1 MSNTIKITNGV
12 VFYNGNVV
20 TGSKRDAVLAQKRAS
35 QISRLNRTTSRSG
48 RQFRVN
54 QINEY
59 NKELGLAPLDHTA
72 LEPGNQIS
80 VLTGNSK
87 VDSPNGVDMR
97 QRGDGSYYVPNS
109 AIERGENE
117 IVSNPVQPKVEP
129 KVKQPVVEQ
138 PTLDTVVEQ
147 PKVEEKKIITSSETA
162 AANVEK
168 GEFDYVGTRLDNSN
182 IEKQEGRSFG
192 EVQSE
197 IGKLNKNEQL
207 LASDFID
214 LQKRK
219 NDARKTYG
227 RDSDEYKAVQQQIDD
242 KEKEIL
248 DNSKKMNVLKK
259 EREEIVLAEAEK
271 VANAETT
278 TETTEEPATEE
289 DPTANLTEKQKKAI
303 NPEPEVEEEEEEE
316 EELGNVNPEPELD
329 RETGDPGE
337 RKPPGNNRDEVITTP
352 DETPPVDDKIPPA
365 EEEKKEADTKPY
377 VPPVIIQH
385 PEDGTFFMGR
395 ERDDKVTRK
404 RDIQLVGSQSN
415 SLRLFHDGGFE
426 LKSSEDAGGTSGSSI
441 LQVVDDA
448 PLLIKSKGDIRIQCD
463 GRFSVVA
470 HDIKMKAEGADDTG
484 GITLKSEHDITLDAA
499 NRAIIKGENVV
510 LDAKDKVISYSEGWT
525 FLVGQVVRI
534 HEPKSQL
541 IPDMLGK
548 YIHTQT
554 QPLKTN

>member
-1 MSNTIKITNGV
+1 MSNTIKVVNGV
-12 VFYNGNVV
+12 TFYNGEVV
-20 TGSKRDAVLAQKRAS
+20 TGTKREAALSFSRANAINS
-35 QISRLNRTTSRSG
+35 LNRTTSGNG
-48 RQFRVN
+48 RQYRIR
-54 QINEY
+54 QINSY
-59 NKELGLAPLDHTA
+59 NKELGLPLLDHTA
-72 LEPGNQIS
+72 LDPSYQAT
-80 VLTGNSK
+80 VLTGNPK
-87 VDSPNGVDMR
+87 IDSPNGVDMR
-97 QRGDGSYYVPNS
+97 QRGDGTYYVPTS
-109 AIERGENE
+109 AIEAGENE
-117 IVSNPVQPKVEP
+117 ILTS
-129 KVKQPVVEQ
+129 
-138 PTLDTVVEQ
+138 PTETTTNT
-147 PKVEEKKIITSSETA
+147 VEEETKEETSDIITSSETA
-162 AANVEK
+162 A
-168 GEFDYVGTRLDNSN
+168 SN
-182 IEKQEGRSFG
+182 EES
-192 EVQSE
+192 
-197 IGKLNKNEQL
+197 
-207 LASDFID
+207 
-214 LQKRK
+214 
-219 NDARKTYG
+219 T
-227 RDSDEYKAVQQQIDD
+227 AV
-242 KEKEIL
+242 
-248 DNSKKMNVLKK
+248 
-259 EREEIVLAEAEK
+259 
-271 VANAETT
+271 
-278 TETTEEPATEE
+278 TEENSSVEENPTE
-289 DPTANLTEKQKKAI
+289 NLTDKQKEAI
-303 NPEPEVEEEEEEE
+303 NP
-316 EELGNVNPEPELD
+316 PEPEPES
-329 RETGDPGE
+329 ETDTTQPVT
-337 RKPPGNNRDEVITTP
+337 PPETEPVAE
-352 DETPPVDDKIPPA
+352 ETPPP
-365 EEEKKEADTKPY
+365 EEKKEADTKPY